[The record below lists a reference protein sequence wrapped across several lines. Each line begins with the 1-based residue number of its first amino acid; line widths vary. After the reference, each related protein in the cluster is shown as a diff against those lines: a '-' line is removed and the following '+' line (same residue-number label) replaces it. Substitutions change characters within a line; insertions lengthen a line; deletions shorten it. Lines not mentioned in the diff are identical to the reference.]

1 MTRSLGLMAFLLG
14 LAVLGWVGAGYAG
27 VHHFA
32 LAMTGLIA
40 AGYLAGGIE
49 LLRFHRAT
57 AGLQAALGSAPASP
71 PELAGWLGRLD
82 PALRHPVRQR
92 IEGERQALPGP
103 VMTPFL
109 VGLLVLLGMLGTFL
123 GMVATLKGAVLALDG
138 TTDLPSL
145 RAALTA
151 PVQGLGVAFGT
162 SVAGVAASAMLGLVA
177 ALCRRERLQAAQWLD
192 ALTATQLREHTRA
205 FQRDRQRE
213 RQSEALLDS
222 LQRQAA
228 ALPEAVGLLAAQF
241 EAAAAQMAR
250 HHEALGAG
258 LLAGQARFHGEAQ
271 AAYAGL
277 ARSVDQTLK
286 ASLGEAAQAAGAV
299 IQPAVAAAVQ
309 GIAEETGRLQQRLA
323 EVVQAQLDGLSSRF
337 DGTVQRVAAT
347 WEQSLA
353 EQLRHG
359 EALTGRLQQGL
370 GEVVG
375 EFRAQSAA
383 LLHAVDQ
390 AQGEQQ
396 ARAAER
402 EAQRLATWTH
412 SLEAMS
418 GRLQQGWQQAGLL
431 AEARQTAIC
440 DTLAQ
445 TAGGLQAQADSH
457 ARATLAEV
465 SRLIDT
471 ASQAPRAAAELLG
484 QLRGQLSDSLVRD
497 NGLLEERARLMATLG
512 SLLEAVNRAATE
524 QRSAIDELVSTSA
537 GLLQRA
543 GAQFGERLAAES
555 ERMADAASQVG
566 ASAVEV
572 ASLGEA
578 FGAAVQLFS
587 QSSEAL
593 TGQLQRIEAALDQST
608 ARSDEQLGYY
618 VAQAREL
625 IDLSISSQK
634 QIVDDLQRIAER
646 PAPVAGALA

>member
-177 ALCRRERLQAAQWLD
+177 ALCRRDRLQAAQWLD
-192 ALTATQLREHTRA
+192 ALTATQLREHTRD
-205 FQRDRQRE
+205 FQRE

-228 ALPEAVGLLAAQF
+228 LLPEVVGLLAAQF
-241 EAAAAQMAR
+241 EEAAAQMAR

-299 IQPAVAAAVQ
+299 IQPAVADAVR
-309 GIAEETGRLQQRLA
+309 GIAEETGRLQQRLT

-353 EQLRHG
+353 EQQRHG

-390 AQGEQQ
+390 AHGEQQ
-396 ARAAER
+396 AQAAER
-402 EAQRLATWTH
+402 EAKRLATWTQ

-418 GRLQQGWQQAGLL
+418 GSLQQGWQQAGVL
-431 AEARQTAIC
+431 AEARQVAIC

-465 SRLIDT
+465 SRMIDT

-512 SLLEAVNRAATE
+512 SLLEVVNRAATE

-543 GAQFGERLAAES
+543 SAQFGERLAAES

-625 IDLSISSQK
+625 IDLSVSSQK

>member
-1 MTRSLGLMAFLLG
+1 MTRFLGVMAFLLG

-145 RAALTA
+145 RAALTV

-162 SVAGVAASAMLGLVA
+162 SVAGVAASAMLGLLA

-192 ALTATQLREHTRA
+192 ALTATQLREHTRD
-205 FQRDRQRE
+205 FQRK
-213 RQSEALLDS
+213 RQSEALFDS

-299 IQPAVAAAVQ
+299 IQPAVADAVR

-353 EQLRHG
+353 EQQRHG

-375 EFRAQSAA
+375 EFRAQSVA

-390 AQGEQQ
+390 AHGEQQ
-396 ARAAER
+396 AQAAER

-418 GRLQQGWQQAGLL
+418 GSLQQGWQQAGVL
-431 AEARQTAIC
+431 AEARQAAIC

-471 ASQAPRAAAELLG
+471 ASQAPRAAAELLS

-512 SLLEAVNRAATE
+512 SLLEVVNRAATE

-543 GAQFGERLAAES
+543 GAQVGERLAAES

-625 IDLSISSQK
+625 IDLSVSSQK

>member
-1 MTRSLGLMAFLLG
+1 MTRFLGLMAFLLG

-57 AGLQAALGSAPASP
+57 AGLQEALGSAPASP
-71 PELAGWLGRLD
+71 LELAAWLGRLD

-205 FQRDRQRE
+205 FQRE
-213 RQSEALLDS
+213 RQSEALLDN

-353 EQLRHG
+353 EQQRHG

-390 AQGEQQ
+390 AHGEQQ
-396 ARAAER
+396 AQAAER
-402 EAQRLATWTH
+402 EAKRLATWTH

-418 GRLQQGWQQAGLL
+418 GSLQQGWQQAGVL

-543 GAQFGERLAAES
+543 SAQFGERLAAES

-625 IDLSISSQK
+625 IDLSVSSQK